1 MNFED
6 FPSVSSL
13 VLYIILIVYLQ
24 YPKQILKVSDLI

>member
-1 MNFED
+1 MNLEG
-6 FPSVSSL
+6 FPSLCSL